1 MFLDS
6 KGVSI
11 RAAALA
17 LALALAGC
25 GGDEGVSSA
34 TDEAGAQVPG
44 SVEAGPSDNV
54 EAGPGDSGETEE
66 RLKRDAA
73 SALDAGAAVESE
85 WSDSGEPI
93 QGSIDGP

>member
-11 RAAALA
+11 RTAALA

-34 TDEAGAQVPG
+34 TDEAGGQVPA
-44 SVEAGPSDNV
+44 SV
-54 EAGPGDSGETEE
+54 EAGPGDGGDLGETEE
-66 RLKRDAA
+66 RVKRDAA
-73 SALDAGAAVESE
+73 NAFDAGAAVETE

>member
-17 LALALAGC
+17 LALVLVGC

-34 TDEAGAQVPG
+34 TDQAPGQVPG
-44 SVEAGPSDNV
+44 SV

-66 RLKRDAA
+66 RVKRDAA
-73 SALDAGAAVESE
+73 SAVDARAAVERE
-85 WSDSGEPI
+85 WSDVEEPI